1 MPRGADDSV
10 LHPPPEGTRVI
21 DFQLTEE
28 QCALRDRT
36 VAFVRDKLIP
46 LEHTGEPTRV
56 DDDFRRELVALG
68 HEAGLVAPHSP
79 TKWGGLGLDHVSM
92 SEVFIAS
99 GYSLLGPLAMN
110 CFAPDEGN
118 MNLLSKVATPEQ
130 QERWLRPLIAG
141 EIRSCFAMTEPA
153 PGAGSDPRAMQTTVT
168 RDGDEYVVNGTKWL
182 ITGANGASF
191 VIIMARVADDDSGR
205 QATMLL
211 ADMDTPGISI
221 EREVAT
227 LDRSFPGGHPFVRF
241 DDVRIPAENVLGEP
255 GQGFA
260 YAQVRLAPAR
270 LTHCMRWLGAAIRAH
285 DIATA
290 HANERNAFGK
300 KLIEHEGVGFM
311 LADNEI
317 DIQQCRLSIWH
328 TAWLLDQGEAAGR
341 ESSMTKVL
349 CSEATDRIVDRS
361 QQILGGLGFTHET
374 AVGQIATEVR
384 AFRIYDGPSEVHRW
398 SIARQLGRR

>member
-1 MPRGADDSV
+1 M
-10 LHPPPEGTRVI
+10 I
-21 DFQLTEE
+21 DFELTE
-28 QCALRDRT
+28 QQVDLRDRT
-36 VAFVRDKLIP
+36 VAFVRDQLIP
-46 LEHTGEPTRV
+46 LEHTGEPVRV
-56 DDDFRRELVALG
+56 DDEFRKELVALG
-68 HEAGLVAPHSP
+68 HKAGLVAPHAP
-79 TKWGGLGLDHVSM
+79 TEWGGLGLDHVSM
-92 SEVFIAS
+92 SEVFIAA
-99 GYSLLGPLAMN
+99 GYSLLGPLALN

-118 MNLLSKVATPEQ
+118 MNLLSKVATKEQ
-130 QERWLRPLIAG
+130 NERWLRRLVAG

-168 RDGDEYVVNGTKWL
+168 KDGDEFVVNGRKWL
-182 ITGANGASF
+182 ITGANGAEF
-191 VIIMARVADDDSGR
+191 VIIMGREADDESGR
-205 QATMLL
+205 RATMLL
-211 ADMDTPGISI
+211 ADMNTPGISI

-241 DDVRIPAENVLGEP
+241 DDVRVPAADVLGEP
-255 GQGFA
+255 GRGFE

-290 HANERNAFGK
+290 HATERQAFGK
-300 KLIEHEGVGFM
+300 SLLDHEGVGFQ

-317 DIQQCRLSIWH
+317 DIQQCRLAIWH

-374 AVGQIATEVR
+374 AVGQIASEVR

-398 SIARQLGRR
+398 SIARQLARR